1 MTGDL
6 QTSLA
11 ELPDELPVP
20 GGGRTTTRF
29 TALWDLASS
38 DPSLG
43 RLAEAHYDGA
53 AILDEAGRRPAT
65 GARFGVWAAAGPD
78 PLTLTPDGPRF
89 RLSGA
94 KHWCSGASIVSHRRW

>member
-6 QTSLA
+6 QTSVA

-29 TALWDLASS
+29 TALWDVASS

-53 AILDEAGRRPAT
+53 AILREAGHRPAT
-65 GARFGVWAAAGPD
+65 RGAVRRVGRCR
-78 PLTLTPDGPRF
+78 PRP
-89 RLSGA
+89 GDA
-94 KHWCSGASIVSHRRW
+94 DA